1 MLAPFNELNEPMTLQ
16 SWARFMSKMQA
27 RACIVSRVTGLSGTE
42 ARRIW
47 KMIFGRSSPSGQQP
61 TDFAW
66 FLKTPERRSHAALL
80 LMLYQQAQEGMPEYA
95 DFSHAYYHYGR
106 MTGGN
111 ISPQEWQNDDPAFR
125 MSEKDYVIPFSR
137 GHFLALTY
145 TDDLDRTG
153 VRKCPLQ
160 LRRCKS
166 CGGIYL
172 AHWDEAQNK
181 CPVHDTK
188 QR

>member
-1 MLAPFNELNEPMTLQ
+1 MPKIIQ
-16 SWARFMSKMQA
+16 SDLHSQAKFMSKMQA
-27 RACIVSRVTGLSGTE
+27 RACVISRITGLSGTE

-47 KMIFGRSSPSGQQP
+47 KKIFGRSSPSGQQP

-66 FLKTPERRSHAALL
+66 FLKTPERRSHAGLL
-80 LMLYQQAQEGMPEYA
+80 LMLYHRAQAGLLPENA
-95 DFSHAYYHYGR
+95 QFPHAYYHYGR
-106 MTGGN
+106 ITGGSVAPESWKN
-111 ISPQEWQNDDPAFR
+111 KDPAFR
-125 MSEKDYVIPFSR
+125 SRENDYVIPFSR

-145 TDDLDRTG
+145 TDEIDRAG
-153 VRKCPLQ
+153 IRKCPLQ
-160 LRRCKS
+160 LRRCKT

-172 AHWDEAQNK
+172 GHWDEAQNK